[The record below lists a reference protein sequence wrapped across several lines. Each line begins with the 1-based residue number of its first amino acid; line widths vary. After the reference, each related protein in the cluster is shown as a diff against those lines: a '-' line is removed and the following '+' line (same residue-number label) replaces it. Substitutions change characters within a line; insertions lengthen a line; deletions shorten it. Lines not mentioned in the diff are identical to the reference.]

1 MGKFDYNGVMHRK
14 AERAISWIKAAD
26 KAYRAFPTGAQLKGD
41 RALTQ
46 IAEGD
51 TPDIAKPMTGLGTG
65 VWELAIKERG
75 DAFRVIYVLQLDED
89 IWVVHAFQKK
99 STSGIATP
107 KHEIDL
113 ARERIKRLKETLA
126 S

>member
-1 MGKFDYNGVMHRK
+1 MARK
-14 AERAISWIKAAD
+14 ALRDISWIKGALKDFKTFPLSAQQKAA
-26 KAYRAFPTGAQLKGD
+26 RG
-41 RALTQ
+41 LTQ

-51 TPDIAKPMTGLGTG
+51 TPEIAKPMTGLGTG

-75 DAFRVIYVLQLDED
+75 NAFRVIYALQLGDD

-107 KHEIDL
+107 KHEIDVVK
-113 ARERIKRLKETLA
+113 ERIKRLQEALA
-126 S
+126 